1 MKILKITIII
11 ACVFFNYSCGNTNKL
26 FSDANEILKTINAG
40 ITEEEAASGL
50 KEALN
55 SGVSTG
61 TDFLSKR
68 DGFLKN
74 DMYKILFPPEAQKIE
89 QTLRNLGFGNKCDQ
103 VIENINRGAE
113 MAVAVA
119 KPVFINSIKQMKI
132 KDAIKIVT
140 GGNGAATSFLKRTTT
155 SELTN
160 KFKPIIQTS
169 LDKTQATK
177 YWTDI
182 MTIYNKIPGVEK
194 INPDLNSYVTQKA
207 LSALFSQIETE
218 ENNIR
223 KDPLKRST
231 QLLKKVFGYADQKK
245 NN

>member
-1 MKILKITIII
+1 MRILKLSSILAFVFI
-11 ACVFFNYSCGNTNKL
+11 AYSCGNTGKII
-26 FSDANEILKTINAG
+26 SDANDLLKNANTG
-40 ITEEEAASGL
+40 ITEDEAANGL

-55 SGVSTG
+55 AGVSAG

-68 DGFLKN
+68 DGFFKN
-74 DMYKILFPPEAQKIE
+74 DAYKILFPPEAQKIE

-113 MAVAVA
+113 MAVAEA
-119 KPVFINSIKQMKI
+119 KPVFINSIKQMSI
-132 KDAIKIVT
+132 KDALNIVT
-140 GGNGAATSFLKRTTT
+140 GGNGAATSYLKRTTT
-155 SELTN
+155 TELTN
-160 KFKPIIQTS
+160 KFKPIIQSS

-182 MTIYNKIPGVEK
+182 MTLYNKIPGVDK
-194 INPDLNSYVTQKA
+194 INTDLNSYVTQKA
-207 LSALFSQIETE
+207 LTALFSQVETE
-218 ENNIR
+218 ENKIR
-223 KDPLKRST
+223 QDPLKRGT